1 MVDPGI
7 VLDTIAAET
16 GDQQRLGY
24 AWPEETR
31 LVAVSWSRAGVCR
44 QSDLRSRENSGT
56 VAR

>member
-31 LVAVSWSRAGVCR
+31 LVAVS
-44 QSDLRSRENSGT
+44 
-56 VAR
+56 